1 MDRREEL
8 TNLFK
13 KINEDKQILISKL
26 IDEVVYLEERIT
38 EIKKYPLYRVGG
50 GKVHSEEALKVY
62 KDLSNQYNV
71 DIKTL
76 MSFLTKQEMEEASPL
91 LKFLE
96 NEDK

>member
-1 MDRREEL
+1 MDRKKEL

-38 EIKKYPLYRVGG
+38 EIKKYPLYRIGG
-50 GKVHSEEALKVY
+50 GKIHGEEALKVY
-62 KDLSNQYNV
+62 KDLSNQYNA

-96 NEDK
+96 NENI